1 MKELLPETIA
11 ETTGTVVDKL
21 GGLVDRF
28 VRTNDEKAAFEK
40 EMTEILM
47 EMESEMEKN
56 VTERW
61 SADMNSDSWLSKNVR
76 PLVLVFL
83 VISTVL
89 MVFIDAN
96 SIKFEVKEN
105 WVNLLELVLTTV
117 IASYFGGRSYEKV
130 KIFSKPK
137 VVRKKKGLF
146 RRKK

>member
-76 PLVLVFL
+76 P
-83 VISTVL
+83 
-89 MVFIDAN
+89 
-96 SIKFEVKEN
+96 
-105 WVNLLELVLTTV
+105 
-117 IASYFGGRSYEKV
+117 
-130 KIFSKPK
+130 
-137 VVRKKKGLF
+137 
-146 RRKK
+146 